1 METLEKQL
9 SQAIRLQRAAVTG
22 TLTTILELQ
31 KAGAGVVPQSLEKI
45 TWIPKDGINT
55 VSSMLRIGSKTTE
68 DMTQLMDRMYS
79 DLEKMVTPAAVQSKK
94 TSSVSEEK
102 TSVSRPEMK
111 EAQSEGAATKVRQKR
126 KTATPVK
133 KSAPTEKKQTAASKR
148 KSSTAGN
155 TTKQKKTATATRSKK
170 GL

>member
-22 TLTTILELQ
+22 TLTTVLELQ
-31 KAGAGVVPQSLEKI
+31 KAGAGVVPQNLETI

-55 VSSMLRIGSKTTE
+55 LSSMLRIGSKTTE
-68 DMTQLMDRMYS
+68 DMTQLVDQMYS
-79 DLEKMVTPAAVQSKK
+79 DLENMVSPAAAQSKN

-102 TSVSRPEMK
+102 TSVSRPEKK
-111 EAQSEGAATKVRQKR
+111 EAQSEGPANKVRQKR
-126 KTATPVK
+126 KTAAPVK
-133 KSAPTEKKQTAASKR
+133 KSAPAEKKQTAAAKR

-155 TTKQKKTATATRSKK
+155 MTKQKKTATATRSKK
-170 GL
+170 EL